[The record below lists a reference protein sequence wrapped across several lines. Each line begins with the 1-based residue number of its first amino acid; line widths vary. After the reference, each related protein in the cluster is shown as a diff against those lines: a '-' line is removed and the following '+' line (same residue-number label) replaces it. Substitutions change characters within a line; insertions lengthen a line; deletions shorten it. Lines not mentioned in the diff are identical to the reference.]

1 MYNIKLAGN
10 LSLSINNN
18 NLWKKNKQCSYELI
32 LSTARC
38 LCEVYKFVVRTHEL
52 IAQQGRNLSCEYF
65 YRSLGCPQLTS
76 SSCDVRV
83 HFGVAMQC
91 YFKCKCKCCG
101 TLSCFIQKCVLHWL
115 FTVKTLLYPKIC
127 VHLWKIHVTLRQ
139 TNNELVLSLPID
151 VIKDWFQLH
160 PSIRCRTPEWIKTK
174 IMQIKWLWNT
184 LLS

>member
-1 MYNIKLAGN
+1 MSWFWAQRGAF
-10 LSLSINNN
+10 
-18 NLWKKNKQCSYELI
+18 
-32 LSTARC
+32 ARC
-38 LCEVYKFVVRTHEL
+38 INLLYARMSWLHSKAEIWVV
-52 IAQQGRNLSCEYF
+52 NNF

-91 YFKCKCKCCG
+91 YFKCKCCG